1 MAQQLNAELLAP
13 LLSVAANDTDG
24 MVRVAAL
31 DAASRFPLN
40 PEAWQIVA
48 KATWLVIR
56 TELPGSP
63 ARRQV
68 LALAVRIPLRSVRI
82 HLRRMANK
90 PDEVDR
96 DAIAAALDEVGDPSR
111 VQSLLKQAA
120 SDCGAAFRW
129 LAAMRVEG
137 VIAPVDVPPL
147 PPEAETDAQFWRALV
162 LARLG
167 EFEELDAFLSG
178 ELPEPEL
185 FWGSPWDT
193 YDEIERIRPVPGPMR
208 AHLLEA
214 LSRLNEAASQSNT
227 ERLLQLT
234 VWAATG
240 IADAEGD
247 PIVMAKD
254 QSLDLAPKPS
264 PELVRQALDLRAH
277 LPAALFDEQL
287 DFASLN
293 YLPADSVPG
302 LITDVISEG
311 NRRAL
316 AAGPENPEACDFG
329 NSIIDLMTC
338 CPLID
343 DWSVAELVLEQLRAE
358 RPALDDGQFAWII
371 ARAGTD
377 RLISELVGMLTAERT
392 GDERLR
398 ILHLLGAAAD
408 VQSGRGGSPWRGAG
422 PSGGALAAPA
432 ELIDD
437 IPQDVASR
445 QSLDLRNDQL
455 SGSAT
460 ITTGGGA
467 SELKIADNSHDSHDS
482 NGRVMFSVFGP
493 QVITPGQNFV
503 LDLWAHLPTQ
513 AEMVLSLATKMGR
526 GKMSGVK
533 TGVAVGS
540 GAILSV
546 LIEIPSLRIPDPI
559 DTMTWEGEPANSSF
573 IIETPSDAASGE
585 HTGRVILSACG
596 LPLAK
601 ISFSLTVTA
610 RGVGPDETRKSLK
623 AIERRLG
630 SAFASYSS
638 LDRDEVFGRVQGM
651 KKVLPELDIFIDVLS
666 LRSGQDWEQQLRLQI
681 PAKDVFFLF
690 WSLNASRSKEVDKE
704 WRLALELRGLNYI
717 DPIPLV
723 EPRESPPP
731 QELTSLHFND
741 LYLAYMQSSRGGTG
755 RLQTA
760 S

>member
-40 PEAWQIVA
+40 PEAWQSVA
-48 KATWLVIR
+48 KATWLVAR

-82 HLRRMANK
+82 HLRRMAND
-90 PDEVDR
+90 PDEADR

-111 VQSLLKQAA
+111 VESLLKQAA

-137 VIAPVDVPPL
+137 VITPLDVPPL
-147 PPEAETDAQFWRALV
+147 PPEAETVAQFWRALV

-167 EFEELDAFLSG
+167 EFEPLDAFLSG

-185 FWGSPWDT
+185 FWGSPWNT
-193 YDEIERIRPVPGPMR
+193 YDEIARIRPVPDPMR

-214 LSRLNEAASQSNT
+214 LSLLNAMQAASQSNT

-240 IADAEGD
+240 IADAEGN
-247 PIVMAKD
+247 PIVMAED
-254 QSLDLAPKPS
+254 RSLDLAPKPVLKPS
-264 PELVRQALDLRAH
+264 PDQVRQALDLRAH
-277 LPAALFDEQL
+277 LPTALFDKQR
-287 DFASLN
+287 DFESLN

-302 LITDVISEG
+302 LIRDVISEG
-311 NRRAL
+311 NRRTL
-316 AAGPENPEACDFG
+316 AAGPENPAEGWG
-329 NSIIDLMTC
+329 NSIVFLMTC
-338 CPLID
+338 CPLVD

-371 ARAGTD
+371 ARARTD

-422 PSGGALAAPA
+422 PSGGALAAPT

-437 IPQDVASR
+437 IPQGVASR

-460 ITTGGGA
+460 TATGGGA
-467 SELKIADNSHDSHDS
+467 SELKIADDSHDSHGS

-533 TGVAVGS
+533 TGVAVAS

-559 DTMTWEGEPANSSF
+559 DTMTWEGEPVNSSF
-573 IIETPSDAASGE
+573 TIETPSDAVLGE
-585 HTGRVILSACG
+585 HTGRAIISACG

-601 ISFSLTVTA
+601 ISFSLTITA
-610 RGVGPDETRKSLK
+610 RGVGPDETCKSLK
-623 AIERRLG
+623 AIERQLG

-731 QELTSLHFND
+731 QELASLHFND
-741 LYLAYMQSSRGGTG
+741 LYLAYMQSSRGGN
-755 RLQTA
+755 R
-760 S
+760 